1 MCLPC
6 TLQQIGRWPLCRA
19 PLFRRVR
26 VLPWLLSLLGLFA
39 MATPALAQSDAATP
53 KPYATLD
60 RQSVA
65 YRGPVSATE
74 KDLPDGTAVI
84 GLILP
89 LRGRQQLEG
98 KLLLAAAQLAI
109 EEEQSLGPLA
119 DGRRL
124 GLVAR
129 DESGPWGQASSE
141 ILKLIEQDHALVLL
155 TSANGTS
162 THLAEQIA
170 NKISI
175 PILTLSSDPSTT
187 QANLPWLFRLGPS
200 DADQARA
207 YCQRIY
213 SDLGLK
219 RVLLIVQMDHDG
231 RIGGA
236 EFEKAAKEVN
246 VPAPLRFVRTDSP
259 TNLESFREILRTNEP
274 DAIVFWTDAPA
285 ANELL
290 PLVRGTGPS
299 TPVFLCRKAA
309 QLDARGTHTESAAE
323 SKQQAQRS
331 GELFTVDLAEQ
342 GQASTQTKFERLYF
356 AQTGTYAGLGAIE
369 IYVAVHMI
377 AAAVRS
383 TGPNRVLLRDYF
395 AYEGKSHRTEG
406 NALFDPAG
414 NSLRE
419 FTIVTLQEPGLAKP

>member
-1 MCLPC
+1 
-6 TLQQIGRWPLCRA
+6 
-19 PLFRRVR
+19 VR
-26 VLPWLLSLLGLFA
+26 ILSWLLPLLGLLA
-39 MATPALAQSDAATP
+39 TATPSLAQSAATTTE
-53 KPYATLD
+53 PYATLD
-60 RQSVA
+60 RQGVT

-74 KDLPDGTAVI
+74 KNDADGTAII
-84 GLILP
+84 GMILP
-89 LRGRQQLEG
+89 LKGPQQLEG

-119 DGRRL
+119 DGRHL
-124 GLVAR
+124 ELLAR

-141 ILKLIEQDHALVLL
+141 ILKLIEQDHALVIL

-162 THLAEQIA
+162 AHLAEQIA

-187 QANLPWLFRLGPS
+187 QANVPWLFRLGPS

-207 YCQRIY
+207 FCQRIY

-236 EFEKAAKEVN
+236 EFEKVTKELN

-259 TNLESFREILRTNEP
+259 TNLESFREILRTDEP

-285 ANELL
+285 ADELL
-290 PLVRGTGPS
+290 PLVRGTRPS

-323 SKQQAQRS
+323 SKQQAQSS

-342 GQASTQTKFERLYF
+342 GQVSTQTKFQPLYF
-356 AQTGTYAGLGAIE
+356 AQTGTYAGLGANE

-383 TGPNRVLLRDYF
+383 TGANRILLRDYF
-395 AYEGKSHRTEG
+395 ANEGKSRRTED
-406 NALFDPAG
+406 NVPFDPAG
-414 NSLRE
+414 NSLQD
-419 FTIVTLQEPGLAKP
+419 FTIVTLQEPCLAKP